1 MEEALRQEAKEVV
14 RDVSS
19 VIRAAG
25 GVLWRQAPEPRNGE
39 PEIEV
44 AMIHRPRYDD
54 WTLPKGKLA
63 KNESFIEGALREV
76 LEETGFRVRLG
87 RALGETRYW
96 KNVGGT
102 QREKVVRYW
111 AMQVAGGSFSPNN
124 EVDELRW
131 VPLAEAHSMMSYRR
145 DQDLLD
151 RFARGPTPQG
161 LILLVRHASAGSR
174 SRWTGD
180 DRQRPLDER
189 GWDQADELVRVLSHF
204 GVTDIRS
211 ADFVRCEQTVLPLS
225 EAIDVPIKAEP
236 FLSEDGY
243 PDHEEETEAFLRSL
257 AVPDA
262 AVVLCSQGDVIPDLL
277 QRIAERDQFDL
288 PDDFEYRKGSVWVL
302 GFEKDRLA
310 AADYIPPAD

>member
-1 MEEALRQEAKEVV
+1 MVQE
-14 RDVSS
+14 VSS

-44 AMIHRPRYDD
+44 AVIHRPRYDD

-63 KNESFIEGALREV
+63 KNESFIDGALREV

-111 AMQVAGGSFSPNN
+111 AMQVAGGAFSPNN

-145 DQDLLD
+145 DQELLD
-151 RFARGPTPQG
+151 RFARGPSPQG

-211 ADFVRCEQTVLPLS
+211 ADFLRCEQTVQPLS
-225 EAIDVPIKAEP
+225 EAIDVPIKVEP
-236 FLSEDGY
+236 LLSEHGY
-243 PDHEEETEAFLRSL
+243 PDHEEETEAWVRSL

-288 PDDFEYRKGSVWVL
+288 PDDFEYKKGSVWAL

-310 AADYIPPAD
+310 AADYFPPTD